1 MSFTQKC
8 VFFQY
13 LPRTAEAYFLPNS
26 WISGG
31 FHAGKRVKIGR
42 RGMCSASGRVL
53 QMPLWPLTRRSE
65 RSLSARREGQ
75 SCKRRISA
83 WKPVEGP
90 HGNCPKFGRL
100 YASAVKRSRPKWGR

>member
-31 FHAGKRVKIGR
+31 FHAGKRVKMGR
-42 RGMCSASGRVL
+42 RGMCSASGHVL
-53 QMPLWPLTRRSE
+53 QMPL
-65 RSLSARREGQ
+65 
-75 SCKRRISA
+75 
-83 WKPVEGP
+83 
-90 HGNCPKFGRL
+90 
-100 YASAVKRSRPKWGR
+100 